1 MVNAVE
7 LRNTALILRQWA
19 NEIIAEVGPPLGP
32 PISEIETLEK
42 AAKLMEEAADEI
54 DQNRQPNPT

>member
-1 MVNAVE
+1 MVSLVE

-19 NEIIAEVGPPLGP
+19 KEIRDEISPGPGDANELG
-32 PISEIETLEK
+32 TLDK

-54 DQNRQPNPT
+54 DRNRRSHPK